1 MTSFSRTSELSN
13 ENVLLSYLK
22 GLIVSL
28 LISFAFVILFA
39 FCLKWFDISENYIF
53 VGTMI
58 IKVLSAMFG
67 AMVAIKGK
75 SKGLIKGLIFGIVY
89 ISIAFIVFSFLAG
102 SFTFDGQ
109 TALDFLASSIIGGI
123 VGVIKVNK

>member
-1 MTSFSRTSELSN
+1 MTSFSKTSELSN
-13 ENVLLSYLK
+13 ENVALSFLK

-28 LISFAFVILFA
+28 LISFALVILFA
-39 FCLKWFDISENYIF
+39 FCLKWFDIGENYIF

-58 IKVLSAMFG
+58 IKAISAMLG
-67 AMVAIKGK
+67 AMVAIKSK
-75 SKGLIKGLIFGIVY
+75 SKGLVKGVLFGIIY

-102 SFTFDGQ
+102 SFAFDGQ
-109 TALDFLASSIIGGI
+109 TALDFLASAIIGGI